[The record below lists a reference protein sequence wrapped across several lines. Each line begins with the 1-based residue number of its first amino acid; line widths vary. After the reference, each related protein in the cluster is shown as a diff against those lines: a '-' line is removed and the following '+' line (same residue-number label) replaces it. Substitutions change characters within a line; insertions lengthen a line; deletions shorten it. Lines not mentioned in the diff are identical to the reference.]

1 MKYGYLRAA
10 AVSPALRVAD
20 PAYNAARIC
29 EAIGEAENRGV
40 ELLVFPELSLSGYTC
55 GDLFLQD
62 ALREDCLSALG
73 TVAQATAGRKMLV
86 FVGLPLA
93 VGGKLYNCAAGVA
106 DGKVLGFVPKKHIPN
121 YAEFYEARYFAAC
134 PGERAC
140 VSFGG
145 DAVPVA
151 GDLLFCDGE
160 AAVACEICEDLW
172 AAGSPSEALCR
183 AGATVVVNLSASDE
197 TVGKREYRRTL
208 VSAQSGKNVC
218 AYVYCDAGTTKGSDT
233 LPSSYLTTIL
243 TRLKSSSC
251 PT

>member
-62 ALREDCLSALG
+62 ALREGCLSALG

-106 DGKVLGFVPKKHIPN
+106 DG
-121 YAEFYEARYFAAC
+121 
-134 PGERAC
+134 
-140 VSFGG
+140 
-145 DAVPVA
+145 
-151 GDLLFCDGE
+151 
-160 AAVACEICEDLW
+160 
-172 AAGSPSEALCR
+172 
-183 AGATVVVNLSASDE
+183 
-197 TVGKREYRRTL
+197 
-208 VSAQSGKNVC
+208 
-218 AYVYCDAGTTKGSDT
+218 
-233 LPSSYLTTIL
+233 
-243 TRLKSSSC
+243 
-251 PT
+251 